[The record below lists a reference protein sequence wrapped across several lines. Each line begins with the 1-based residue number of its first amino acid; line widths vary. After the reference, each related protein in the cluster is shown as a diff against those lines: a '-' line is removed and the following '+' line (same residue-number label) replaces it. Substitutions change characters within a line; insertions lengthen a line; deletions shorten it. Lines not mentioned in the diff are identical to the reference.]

1 MNISN
6 WPCTN
11 GDGCDIISLNWNFK
25 QNGLLIITSVYSN
38 ASIYVDTTTYIKQG
52 STLTIDGTNSGD
64 LFEDTLID
72 LSINTLNSST
82 LSLNYYESDTLGTEP
97 NPNNPN
103 QNVVLFGEV
112 EINYN
117 LEKN

>member
-6 WPCTN
+6 WLCTN
-11 GDGCDIISLNWNFK
+11 GDGCDIISLNWNLK
-25 QNGLLIITSVYSN
+25 QNGLLIATYVYSN

-52 STLTIDGTNSGD
+52 STLTIDGSNLGD
-64 LFEDTLID
+64 LFGDTLID
-72 LSINTLNSST
+72 LSINTLNNST

-112 EINYN
+112 DINYN
-117 LEKN
+117 WERN